1 MEDLFPR
8 LSIPDDAPA
17 ITVGAVTLSYRQL
30 SAAARRY
37 ANEHS
42 GARFVTA
49 RPSLETVI
57 AFVGNALAHAVSIP
71 IDPKSGERE
80 RAHVLADARGELP
93 EDTLLV
99 LYTSGTTGPPKGAVI
114 SRQAVAQ
121 NIDALAGNWQW
132 TARDTLVHALP
143 LFHVHGL
150 VLGLFGTLRVGGHLV
165 WLERF
170 SPEAVAGALRQG
182 ATMLFAV
189 PTMYHRLFDHRD
201 ALRGARLL
209 ISGSAALPVREHER
223 LGVPI
228 YERYGSTETLITCA
242 APITEPPRPGWV
254 GPPLP
259 GVELRLVD
267 EDDRDID
274 AADAI
279 GELVVRSTS
288 MFSGYVGRPVEGQPG
303 EHWFHT
309 GDLGTMSADGWVRV
323 LGRKSTDLIKTG
335 GFRVG
340 AGEIEAC
347 LLEAEGVAEAAVV
360 GVPDDDLGERIVAYV
375 VGTARPDDLI
385 DWVAERLSP
394 HKRPRRVEVVSE
406 LPRNALGKVQKHL
419 LR

>member
-1 MEDLFPR
+1 MEELFPR
-8 LSIPDDAPA
+8 LAIPDDAPA
-17 ITVGAVTLSYRQL
+17 VTVGAVTLSYREL
-30 SAAARRY
+30 AAAARLY
-37 ANEHS
+37 ASEHELRP
-42 GARFVTA
+42 GARIAVTA
-49 RPSLETVI
+49 RPSLETVV
-57 AFVGNALAHAVSIP
+57 AFVGNALAHAVSVP
-71 IDPKSGERE
+71 LDPKAGERE
-80 RAHVLADARGELP
+80 RAHILADAPLELP
-93 EDTLLV
+93 EDELLV
-99 LYTSGTTGPPKGAVI
+99 LYTSGTTGPPKGVVI
-114 SRQAVAQ
+114 SRRAVAE
-121 NIDALAGNWQW
+121 NLDALATNWQW
-132 TARDTLVHALP
+132 SARDRLVHALP

-170 SPEAVAGALRQG
+170 SPEAIGAALEDG

-189 PTMYHRLFDHRD
+189 PTMYHRLFDQRA
-201 ALRGARLL
+201 ALRRARLL
-209 ISGSAALPVREHER
+209 VSGSAALPLREHER

-254 GPPLP
+254 GPALP
-259 GVELRLVD
+259 GVELRVIDD
-267 EDDRDID
+267 E
-274 AADAI
+274 
-279 GELVVRSTS
+279 LFVRSPS
-288 MFSGYVGRPVEGQPG
+288 MFTGYVGQPFEG
-303 EHWFHT
+303 WFGT
-309 GDLGTMSADGWVRV
+309 GDLAMMSADGWVRI

-347 LLEAEGVAEAAVV
+347 LLEAEGVSEAAVV

-385 DWVAERLSP
+385 EWVQSRLSP
-394 HKRPRRVEVVSE
+394 HKRPRRIEMVTE